1 VRIIREALAIVAL
14 AAIAVTSAPSASA
27 VADTKKFK
35 VGMAVGGN
43 TCCEWMKR
51 QGEVARALAE
61 TRGWDYVELSNEN
74 DPAITVKNADIF
86 IQDGVNAVIQFNGQA
101 SVNPVLAQKYAAA
114 HIPVITYDIAQK
126 GFYFVGVDNLA
137 AGHLGGE
144 AIGKVVKDKWNC
156 QPDLVVSGEFS
167 AVGLVNTWRTGGM
180 RDGLKKICPEIPADK
195 YVSFEIGLQTG
206 GSMASGS
213 ATIPSLPRCKPPS
226 CSAAPTR

>member
-1 VRIIREALAIVAL
+1 MERIVRGALAFAVL
-14 AAIAVTSAPSASA
+14 AAVA
-27 VADTKKFK
+27 VAAASSSGIAAESKKFK
-35 VGMAVGGN
+35 VGMALGGN

-51 QGEVARALAE
+51 QGEVARALASE
-61 TRGWDYVELSNEN
+61 RGWDYVELSNEN

-86 IQDGVNAVIQFNGQA
+86 IQEGVNAVIQFNGQS
-101 SVNPVLAQKYAAA
+101 SVNPVLAQKYATA

-144 AIGKVVKDKWNC
+144 AIGNVVKAKWSC

-180 RDGLKKICPEIPADK
+180 REGLKKVCPEIAADK
-195 YVSFEIGLQTG
+195 YV
-206 GSMASGS
+206 
-213 ATIPSLPRCKPPS
+213 
-226 CSAAPTR
+226 

>member
-1 VRIIREALAIVAL
+1 MRIIHEALAIVAL
-14 AAIAVTSAPSASA
+14 AAIATTTALSASA

-61 TRGWDYVELSNEN
+61 ARGWDYVELSNEN

-114 HIPVITYDIAQK
+114 HIPVITYDIAQ
-126 GFYFVGVDNLA
+126 
-137 AGHLGGE
+137 
-144 AIGKVVKDKWNC
+144 
-156 QPDLVVSGEFS
+156 
-167 AVGLVNTWRTGGM
+167 
-180 RDGLKKICPEIPADK
+180 
-195 YVSFEIGLQTG
+195 
-206 GSMASGS
+206 
-213 ATIPSLPRCKPPS
+213 
-226 CSAAPTR
+226 

>member
-1 VRIIREALAIVAL
+1 MERIVRGALAFAVL
-14 AAIAVTSAPSASA
+14 AAVA
-27 VADTKKFK
+27 VAAASSSGIAAESKKFK
-35 VGMAVGGN
+35 VGMALGGN

-51 QGEVARALAE
+51 QGEVARALAAE
-61 TRGWDYVELSNEN
+61 RGWDYVELSNEN

-86 IQDGVNAVIQFNGQA
+86 IQEGVNAVIQFNGQS
-101 SVNPVLAQKYAAA
+101 SVNPVMAQKYAAA

-144 AIGKVVKDKWNC
+144 AIGNVVKAKWSC

-180 RDGLKKICPEIPADK
+180 REGLKKVCPEIAADK
-195 YVSFEIGLQTG
+195 YV
-206 GSMASGS
+206 
-213 ATIPSLPRCKPPS
+213 
-226 CSAAPTR
+226 